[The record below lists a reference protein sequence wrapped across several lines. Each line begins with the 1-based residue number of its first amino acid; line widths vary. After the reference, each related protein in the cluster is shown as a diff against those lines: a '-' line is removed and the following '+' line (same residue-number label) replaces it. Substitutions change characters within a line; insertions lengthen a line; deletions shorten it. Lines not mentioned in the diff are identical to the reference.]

1 MELFERISAE
11 LRLPKAFRSAANG
24 STRLYKTILF
34 KEAGL
39 SEAQKKIVDE
49 LVDEILVFG
58 IAGRSIPS
66 FKNDERDYSEI
77 LFLFCRL
84 KEWKSGIEELLLSS
98 FEKPA
103 ILFASVASGE
113 FTIST
118 ARKRFSLSESGRQIS
133 ESFRHTHR
141 LRLDSPTDMA
151 YLQTLA
157 IPNMPLSN
165 LFLLHEAFS
174 NSLVEIDE
182 GLRKDLDGWLGK
194 KPATIKK
201 PEKFLDLTRQYDE
214 LAQEALGL
222 EAEHDQFRK
231 DGEFGDALAAH
242 TKLVE
247 KRKNMKRLIE
257 SIRKTF
263 T

>member
-1 MELFERISAE
+1 MELFERVSTE

-39 SEAQKKIVDE
+39 SQAQEKIVDE
-49 LVDEILVFG
+49 LIDEILVFG
-58 IAGRSIPS
+58 IAGRSIPP
-66 FKNDERDYSEI
+66 FKNDERVYSEI

-84 KEWKSGIEELLLSS
+84 KGWKAGIEELLLSS

-103 ILFASVASGE
+103 ILFTSVDSVE

-118 ARKRFSLSESGRQIS
+118 ARKRFSLNESGRQIS
-133 ESFRHTHR
+133 ESFQKTHR

-151 YLQTLA
+151 YLRLLA
-157 IPNMPLSN
+157 IPNMPVSN

-174 NSLVEIDE
+174 ESLVEIDE

-194 KPATIKK
+194 KSRSIKK
-201 PEKFLDLTRQYDE
+201 PEKYLDLIRQYCE
-214 LAQEALGL
+214 VAREVQKL
-222 EAEHDQFRK
+222 EAVHDQFRK

-242 TKLVE
+242 TDITG
-247 KRKNMKRLIE
+247 KRRQMKRLLE
-257 SIRKTF
+257 SVKKTF
-263 T
+263 V